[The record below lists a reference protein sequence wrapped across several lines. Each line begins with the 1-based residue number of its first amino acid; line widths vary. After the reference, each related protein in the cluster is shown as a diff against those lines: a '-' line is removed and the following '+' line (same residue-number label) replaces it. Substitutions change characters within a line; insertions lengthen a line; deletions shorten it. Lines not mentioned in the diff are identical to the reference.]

1 MKKISVFIADDHSI
15 IRIGLKT
22 LLRYA
27 KDIET
32 VGEAANGRDAV
43 QLAATCRPDV
53 AIMDLK
59 MPIMDGVEAT
69 RLIKAQTPE
78 TKVLLLTSYGDLV
91 DVANAV
97 TAGASGAIMKDTPNE
112 ELPGIIRRIAAGEK
126 VFSSEIVQSIKS
138 APPTLSER
146 KREILRLVAKGFTSA
161 NIAKMLKISKY
172 AVDQHLSATC
182 EKLGASSR
190 TEAVSI
196 AINRNM
202 IKT

>member
-1 MKKISVFIADDHSI
+1 
-15 IRIGLKT
+15 
-22 LLRYA
+22 
-27 KDIET
+27 
-32 VGEAANGRDAV
+32 
-43 QLAATCRPDV
+43 
-53 AIMDLK
+53 
-59 MPIMDGVEAT
+59 
-69 RLIKAQTPE
+69 
-78 TKVLLLTSYGDLV
+78 
-91 DVANAV
+91 
-97 TAGASGAIMKDTPNE
+97 MKDTPNE

-138 APPTLSER
+138 APPALSER

-190 TEAVSI
+190 AEAVSI
-196 AINRNM
+196 AINCNM

>member
-1 MKKISVFIADDHSI
+1 MKKISVFVADDHSI

-78 TKVLLLTSYGDLV
+78 TKVLLLTSYGDSA
-91 DVANAV
+91 DVANAIA
-97 TAGASGAIMKDTPNE
+97 AGASGAIMKDTPNE
-112 ELPGIIRRIAAGEK
+112 ELPRIIRRIAAGEK

-138 APPTLSER
+138 APPSLSER

-172 AVDQHLSATC
+172 AVVLHLSVTC
-182 EKLGASSR
+182 DKIGASSR